1 MSEAR
6 EKDADAPAGPG
17 LPALPDRALAER
29 LVADG
34 IARWADAR
42 RARADAFVAR
52 HYSLKGSLAL
62 HRHALGWDVLRT
74 PANLSLGAVQ
84 AGANLAASVAR
95 RAGADDLARRLTR
108 RPVFLDTDL
117 SRAVERLVMAEFLEL
132 PHEEGGRDSLAEAI
146 LADPRLDAALEAT
159 LAPLLPAFADPAFRA
174 RVEQAI
180 GSYAG
185 ARAAAADMTVA
196 IGCLAA
202 GLAAFRQ
209 ATPGVLSLTPLVAS
223 ALARKAALSHLPAGV
238 AAGLAAPVLHGAG
251 PLTMLATGAGLFAA
265 AAVGGTFAGIVADP
279 VQARL
284 GVHRRRLVRLVDA
297 IEAQLAGT
305 KDEPFVAREHYVAR
319 LLDLVDALK
328 AVHRLAAR

>member
-1 MSEAR
+1 MSVSR
-6 EKDADAPAGPG
+6 
-17 LPALPDRALAER
+17 LPALPDRALAEM

-34 IARWADAR
+34 VARWADAR
-42 RARADAFVAR
+42 RARADSFVAR
-52 HYSLKGSLAL
+52 HYSLKGSLSL
-62 HRHALGWDVLRT
+62 HRHAMGWDVVRT

-84 AGANLAASVAR
+84 AGANLAAWAAGK
-95 RAGADDLARRLTR
+95 AGADGVARRLTR

-117 SRAVERLVMAEFLEL
+117 ARAVERLVMTEFLEL
-132 PHEEGGRDSLAEAI
+132 PHEEVARDSLAETI

-159 LAPLLPAFADPAFRA
+159 LAPLLPAFADAAFRE
-174 RVEQAI
+174 RVAQAV
-180 GSYAG
+180 GSYGG
-185 ARAAAADMTVA
+185 ARSAAADMSVA
-196 IGCLAA
+196 VACLAA

-223 ALARKAALSHLPAGV
+223 ALARKAALSHVPAGM

-251 PLTMLATGAGLFAA
+251 PLLTLATGAGLVAA
-265 AAVGGTFAGIVADP
+265 AAIGGTFAGIVADP

-284 GVHRRRLVRLVDA
+284 GIHRRRLVRLVDT
-297 IEAQLAGT
+297 IEARLAGT

-328 AVHRLAAR
+328 AVQRLAAR